1 MTMMPED
8 PVEPREGRRRTVAL
22 LGLLTILFFGLGG
35 LLIIRH
41 VQGRDPWVL
50 LLGPETPGMQLL
62 WGALAG
68 TVIGF
73 AAWGMVA
80 MRFMDPIRAKYARM
94 IGPLMAR
101 RSDRLF
107 ISLCAGVGEELFF
120 RGALQW
126 WLGIPVTAVLFV
138 AIHGYL
144 DPRNWRISIYGA
156 FMTVAMM
163 GLGWMADHL
172 GLLAP
177 IVAHTLIDVV
187 LLERL
192 HANWR
197 RGVAVKEGGEIDGG
211 VERNEG
217 AGGGVG

>member
-1 MTMMPED
+1 
-8 PVEPREGRRRTVAL
+8 VAL
-22 LGLLTILFFGLGG
+22 LGIVTILFFGVGG
-35 LLIIRH
+35 VLLMRH
-41 VQGRDPWVL
+41 VQHRDVWAL
-50 LLGPETPGMQLL
+50 ILGPADPFTQLL
-62 WGALAG
+62 WGAGSGLLL
-68 TVIGF
+68 GF

-80 MRFMDPIRAKYARM
+80 MRFMAPVRAKYAHM

-107 ISLCAGVGEELFF
+107 VSVCAGVGEELFF

-126 WLGIPVTAVLFV
+126 WLGIPITAVLFV

-144 DPRNWRISIYGA
+144 DPRNWRISIYGI
-156 FMTVAMM
+156 FMTLAMM

-177 IVAHTLIDVV
+177 ILAHTLIDVV

-192 HANWR
+192 HADWQR
-197 RGVAVKEGGEIDGG
+197 TVAGKEGREVDSG
-211 VERNEG
+211 VERSEG